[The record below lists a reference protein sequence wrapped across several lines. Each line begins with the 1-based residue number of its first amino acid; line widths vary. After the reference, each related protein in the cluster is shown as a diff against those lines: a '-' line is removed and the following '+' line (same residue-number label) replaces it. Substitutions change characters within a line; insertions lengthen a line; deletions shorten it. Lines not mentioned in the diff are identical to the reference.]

1 MKLLTLNSHSLLE
14 EDYLKKTQIFV
25 EEILQENIDVFALQ
39 EVNQSHDDKIL
50 AKNPHNYYGTSILK
64 QNNHALYIADL
75 LAKQGKNY
83 HWIWEDCHLGYDI
96 YDEGIAIFSKYPIID
111 TKVIPLSKTQDH
123 TNYKTRKA
131 LAICCEINQQK
142 NMVYFYAYG
151 LVE

>member
-83 HWIWEDCHLGYDI
+83 HWIWEEKQCVPNTSTRPFAY
-96 YDEGIAIFSKYPIID
+96 YPPTARNKQSSYLHRSPD
-111 TKVIPLSKTQDH
+111 SSEVQRRQGHHPTSH
-123 TNYKTRKA
+123 HSR
-131 LAICCEINQQK
+131 CQQK
-142 NMVYFYAYG
+142 CK
-151 LVE
+151 